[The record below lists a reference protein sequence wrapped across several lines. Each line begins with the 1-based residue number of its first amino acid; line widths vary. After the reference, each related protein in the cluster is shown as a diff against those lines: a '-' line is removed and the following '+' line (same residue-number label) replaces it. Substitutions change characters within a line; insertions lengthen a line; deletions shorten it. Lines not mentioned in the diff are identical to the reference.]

1 MTKFNSMLES
11 LQPFVLE
18 MGADWGLVYDWIE
31 QQCGTNLTEEQWK
44 KVEEIYAPLMED
56 SRY

>member
-1 MTKFNSMLES
+1 MLES

-18 MGADWGLVYDWIE
+18 NGADWGLVYDWIE
-31 QQCGTNLTEEQWK
+31 AQCGTNLTEEQWK
-44 KVEEIYAPLMED
+44 SVEEIYAPLMED